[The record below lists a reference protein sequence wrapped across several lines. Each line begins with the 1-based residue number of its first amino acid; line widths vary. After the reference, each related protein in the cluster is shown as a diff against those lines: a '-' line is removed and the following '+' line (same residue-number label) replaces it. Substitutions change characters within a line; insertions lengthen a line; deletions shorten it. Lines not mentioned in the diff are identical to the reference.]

1 MSKVIKETFI
11 EASVKVDEIFD
22 NAEKAHLSNGFSDNA
37 KVNVLDFKIDK
48 SRIKLINKEQNVR
61 PSLSEK
67 DQGAKGS
74 AARRKQKDE

>member
-1 MSKVIKETFI
+1 
-11 EASVKVDEIFD
+11 
-22 NAEKAHLSNGFSDNA
+22 HLSNGFSDNA
-37 KVNVLDFKIDK
+37 KVKVLDFKIDK

-74 AARRKQKDE
+74 AAGRKQKDE

>member
-22 NAEKAHLSNGFSDNA
+22 NAEKAHLSNSFGEDA

-74 AARRKQKDE
+74 AAGRKQKDE

>member
-1 MSKVIKETFI
+1 VSKVIKETFI

-22 NAEKAHLSNGFSDNA
+22 NAEKAHLSNSFGEDA

-74 AARRKQKDE
+74 AAGRKQKDE

>member
-1 MSKVIKETFI
+1 MKESFI
-11 EASVKVDEIFD
+11 EASVRVYEEFD
-22 NAEKAHLSNGFSDNA
+22 SVEKAHLSNSFGENA

-67 DQGAKGS
+67 DQGVTGS
-74 AARRKQKDE
+74 AAGRKQKDE

>member
-1 MSKVIKETFI
+1 VIKETFM
-11 EASVKVDEIFD
+11 EANVRVDEEFD
-22 NAEKAHLSNGFSDNA
+22 SVEKAHLSNGFGDNA
-37 KVNVLDFKIDK
+37 KVKVLDFKIDK